1 MFQGDLKVDER
12 TVVGFQI
19 LDERECVSKLGVIQG
34 EWFRVVSIIPI
45 QLKGSPTHNQ
55 ASQVSARLLSAS
67 VSEGEQ
73 ADVILQRLQWRSV
86 IGPVHVH

>member
-1 MFQGDLKVDER
+1 MFQGDLKVDESV
-12 TVVGFQI
+12 VVGFQI
-19 LDERECVSKLGVIQG
+19 LDEGSVSKLGVIQG
-34 EWFRVVSIIPI
+34 ERLRVVSIIPI